1 MPKYALG
8 HEITDARDHQK
19 RPLLGF
25 LEPRG
30 LDFDFK
36 KRKNELLVPYLQK
49 RFYSNDFLLTGA
61 ADNPKGS
68 TRENR
73 QV

>member
-8 HEITDARDHQK
+8 HEITDARDHQE

-36 KRKNELLVPYLQK
+36 KRKNELLEPYIQK
-49 RFYSNDFLLTGA
+49 RLCLNDLLLAGA
-61 ADNPKGS
+61 ADSPKGS
-68 TRENR
+68 TKENR

>member
-1 MPKYALG
+1 MQKYALG
-8 HEITDARDHQK
+8 HEITDARDHQE

-36 KRKNELLVPYLQK
+36 KRKNELLEPYIQK
-49 RFYSNDFLLTGA
+49 RLCLNDLLLAGA
-61 ADNPKGS
+61 ADSPKGS
-68 TRENR
+68 TKENR